1 MPTEQMFAYLVTYEY
16 RVAGG
21 IMWKRRFAEL
31 EHGPDAGAAVAS
43 VLPRVLRGAGVVAV
57 RLNEVTRKPAPGR
70 CEIVDADSHEIEYDI
85 SA

>member
-1 MPTEQMFAYLVTYEY
+1 MPTEQMFTYRVIYEY

-21 IMWKRRFAEL
+21 IMWKRRFVEL

-43 VLPRVLRGAGVVAV
+43 VLPRVLRGTGVVAV
-57 RLNEVTRKPAPGR
+57 RLNEVTRKPTTGH
-70 CEIVDADSHEIEYDI
+70 CEIVDADSPEIEYDI